1 MASKLIAIL
10 LFVFLGVF
18 FALTIVF
25 AALYGVERNKTKSPP
40 STTAPTNSTGTDLPG
55 TTTQVPSQNNVCLT
69 PYCVKAANYLLQ
81 SIDKTANP
89 CENFFE
95 FACGTWLKNNR
106 IPDDAGSVDTF
117 NGLRN
122 QLDVNVVDMLTLP
135 VPNELN
141 NVQSINS
148 ARLLYTS
155 CINETALALEAESAL
170 LNFVDNELGGW
181 PILQGSSWNESS
193 FDLANL
199 MYKLREYNQNIV
211 FGFSTSTDEKN
222 SSAYF
227 IQLYQSDL
235 ALEQRSNYVNVTK
248 LTDAYEKLIQDI
260 ASALTT
266 DTTMVVSDAR
276 DIFDF
281 EKNISVHH
289 WTPAEERARQNETV
303 RTTIGNLT
311 ELLNTTFDFKSYIEQ
326 IYALSNVPLNDD
338 DTISVSELDFIRNA
352 SAILDAAPPR
362 AIQNYFVW
370 RFIMNRISDMSKRI
384 RNIKEPFDE
393 AFRGTVA
400 QRPRSITCGN
410 TVNNYMGFAIS
421 KIYIRQYFDES
432 ARNES
437 VEMIKNIRSTF
448 IDMLKNSTW
457 IDEVS
462 KNRSMEKALAIDEKI
477 GYPEYMASSNL
488 TEIENMYK
496 DYVFTSSYIENILKV
511 LQLRSNES
519 LRTLRDP
526 VDRKAWGPS
535 PPTTVN
541 AFYSPSK
548 NQIIFPG
555 GILQSPF
562 FDKNAP
568 KYLNYGGIGVVIG
581 HEITHGFD
589 DSGRQFDKDGNRI
602 SWWTQATIDEFT
614 NRKQCIIDQYSN
626 YLVTQINQTLNGNQT
641 QGENIADNG
650 GIKESF
656 YAYQKWATANVQ
668 SNQKLPGLEK
678 YSPEQM
684 FFMNYGQIWCTKMT
698 DANAL
703 NRILTGVHS
712 PGEFRIR
719 GPTSNFDEFDR
730 VFGCTPGQGN
740 SQLNKCAV
748 W

>member
-432 ARNES
+432 ARNE
-437 VEMIKNIRSTF
+437 
-448 IDMLKNSTW
+448 
-457 IDEVS
+457 
-462 KNRSMEKALAIDEKI
+462 ALAIDEKI

>member
-1 MASKLIAIL
+1 KLIAIL

-106 IPDDAGSVDTF
+106 IPDDGKMIDYLSSTVYMSRGILFILAGSVDTF

-155 CINETALALEAESAL
+155 CINETALVLEAESAL

-432 ARNES
+432 ARNE
-437 VEMIKNIRSTF
+437 
-448 IDMLKNSTW
+448 
-457 IDEVS
+457 
-462 KNRSMEKALAIDEKI
+462 ALAIDEKI